1 MKYKLIAIIGAP
13 LLLISFVI
21 FLIILISTVTFGL
34 PGMTLKMYFTAP
46 FEELVDYTIT
56 SEYGER
62 IDPFSNENSFHNGID
77 LSAAD
82 GTNIVASYKGYVIEV
97 GYEEEGLGEYVVI
110 EHNVEGTVY
119 RTTYG
124 HLLKE
129 STIVTVGEKVETK
142 QKIAIIGSTG
152 KSTGTHVHFM
162 VSIFKNEKEI
172 LINPNDM
179 FE

>member
-1 MKYKLIAIIGAP
+1 M
-13 LLLISFVI
+13 LLILFII
-21 FLIILISTVTFGL
+21 FLILLISTVIFGS
-34 PGMTLKMYFTAP
+34 PSITLKLYFTAP

-56 SEYGER
+56 SKYGER
-62 IDPFSNENSFHNGID
+62 IDPFTNKKSFHSGID
-77 LSAAD
+77 LAASD
-82 GTNIVASYKGYVIEV
+82 GTNIVASYKGYVIEA

-110 EHNVEGTVY
+110 EHNIEGIVY

-124 HLLKE
+124 HILKD

-162 VSIFKNEKEI
+162 VNIFKNGKET